1 MRLGQL
7 DGHLEKKLDSMLI
20 LEKRINFKRIR
31 DPKKWNYT
39 SMGKKHEWILSNFR
53 AEKDFLIMT
62 QNSEAIKEKI
72 DKFDYIKKR
81 IKTFAWSKIL

>member
-1 MRLGQL
+1 
-7 DGHLEKKLDSMLI
+7 
-20 LEKRINFKRIR
+20 
-31 DPKKWNYT
+31 
-39 SMGKKHEWILSNFR
+39 MGKNMSESSELR